1 MSEEFEYNLRT
12 AIGLLLI
19 ATGVAGCL
27 YFGWWL
33 IFRGDVIEAIHILKM
48 SLPGWAWVLLKFGLS
63 GLFALLFLSLFVIFA
78 VMVFA
83 GGRRRGRKKEPASP
97 NQG

>member
-12 AIGLLLI
+12 VIGLLLI

-48 SLPGWAWVLLKFGLS
+48 SLPGWAWVLLKFVLS
-63 GLFALLFLSLFVIFA
+63 GLFALLFLSLFVILA
-78 VMVFA
+78 VIVFA
-83 GGRRRGRKKEPASP
+83 GGRRKGSEREPVSH